1 MNVLQQLGQLPV
13 PVYLSG
19 HSAIRRYI
27 KSPPGSYVEISIAG
41 GLIEIARCFESV
53 HYPQIDSYEAVAEFE
68 GHTLL
73 IRCID
78 SSPDTWVRQG
88 HSDLDNWYYD
98 LKTNRFIDTSNVYEH
113 IRQNT
118 IDGLIESGTDFYRH
132 AISLSRMPLSVSSR
146 LEESMAAYAD
156 ISDPGPDALRTLLS
170 SLITGEQAFR
180 GLSLLHQAG
189 FIHRNWPEL
198 SMLDDQEQGKSEH
211 PEGNVWQHSLEA
223 LKYRKSFDLRVSLA
237 ILMHDIGKPHAE
249 QTQEHRFHL
258 HADIGAGIAGRILR
272 AMNYPE
278 DIITDTMWLIR
289 YHSIPGALERLPTH
303 RSAPLM
309 SHQLFPLLL
318 ELYRC
323 DLSSTWRGP
332 ENYYRACTV
341 YRRFLKNHNNP
352 FRTAEGKK
360 LVNSLVD

>member
-1 MNVLQQLGQLPV
+1 MNLLQQLRQLPV

-19 HSAIRRYI
+19 HSAIRHYL
-27 KSPPGSYVEISIAG
+27 KLPPGGFADISIVG
-41 GLIEIARCFESV
+41 GLVEIARCFESV
-53 HYPQIDSYEAVAEFE
+53 YYPQIEGYEAAADFH

-73 IRCID
+73 IRCLD
-78 SSPDTWVRQG
+78 SHPDPQTRPG
-88 HSDLDNWYYD
+88 HTDLDNWNYD
-98 LKTNRFIDTSNVYEH
+98 LKADSFIDTGNVYER
-113 IRQNT
+113 IRQNV
-118 IDGLIESGTDFYRH
+118 IEGGIESDIDFFRH
-132 AISLSRMPLSVSSR
+132 AIGLSRIPLSISGE
-146 LEESMAAYAD
+146 LEKSITAHAGVTN
-156 ISDPGPDALRTLLS
+156 PGPDALRTLLS
-170 SLITGEQAFR
+170 SLVTGEQAFR
-180 GLSLLHQAG
+180 SLGLLHQAG
-189 FIHRNWPEL
+189 FIQKIWPEL
-198 SMLDDQEQGKSEH
+198 GMLDDQEQGKSEH

-258 HADIGAGIAGRILR
+258 HADIGAGIAGRLLR
-272 AMNYPE
+272 AMNYPD
-278 DIITDTMWLIR
+278 DIVADTMWLIR